1 MPDMSHDVDIIKTF
15 KCNCCH
21 FREYLQETQ
30 SLWSA
35 AELPVAGEY
44 KRCAQRFEKN
54 VENVLIRYEQEV
66 GLKQEVGY
74 SAATMEQK
82 QLK

>member
-1 MPDMSHDVDIIKTF
+1 M
-15 KCNCCH
+15 
-21 FREYLQETQ
+21 
-30 SLWSA
+30 
-35 AELPVAGEY
+35 AGEY

-74 SAATMEQK
+74 SAATMEKK

>member
-1 MPDMSHDVDIIKTF
+1 M
-15 KCNCCH
+15 
-21 FREYLQETQ
+21 
-30 SLWSA
+30 
-35 AELPVAGEY
+35 AGEY

-54 VENVLIRYEQEV
+54 VENVLIRHEREV